1 MTLQEQEA
9 AKALILLSRTAQSPP
24 FHNPNGK
31 KWRVSWNKKFYKQ
44 HSLEVGDEF
53 AQSKGRAKMRS
64 IPCQGD
70 LVYIAC
76 GGKCIYKGTVVSDGF
91 LEGID
96 HQEDPN
102 NLGGLPSHRQPREY
116 ARIKIT
122 SKPTNPVILRG
133 VQRTWSKC
141 PI

>member
-1 MTLQEQEA
+1 MTQQEA
-9 AKALILLSRTAQSPP
+9 QSTSP
-24 FHNPNGK
+24 HNQNGN

-44 HSLEVGDEF
+44 NSLEVGDEF

-76 GGKCIYKGTVVSDGF
+76 GGKCIYKGIVISDGF

-96 HQEDPN
+96 HQEDTN

-122 SKPTNPVILRG
+122 SKPINPGILRG

-141 PI
+141 HN